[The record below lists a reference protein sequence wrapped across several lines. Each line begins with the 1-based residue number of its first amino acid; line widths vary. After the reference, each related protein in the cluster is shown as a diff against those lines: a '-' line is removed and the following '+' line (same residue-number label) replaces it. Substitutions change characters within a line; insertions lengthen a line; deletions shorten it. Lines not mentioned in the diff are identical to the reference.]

1 MAKFLSEQAFASCT
15 NLKLLPLRFERLADD
30 RFLVAN
36 LVGDVTVLDHQE
48 LDRVV
53 SLNLR
58 PGDGLY
64 ERAVEKL
71 LIARHGQQSQLQLL
85 ALRLRSRMAFLR
97 EATPLH
103 IFVVTLR
110 CEHSCHYCQVSRRST
125 DRDRYD
131 MSEETAMRALEVALS
146 SPPSAIKIEFQ
157 GGEPLLN
164 FGLIRKIVAAAKA
177 QAPPRRKTVEF
188 VITSNLALLTDE
200 VIAFCRANK

>member
-15 NLKLLPLRFERLADD
+15 DLQLLPLRFERLADD

-36 LVGDVTVLDHQE
+36 LVGDVTVLGRQE
-48 LDRVV
+48 LDRVI
-53 SLNLR
+53 SLDIR

-64 ERAVEKL
+64 ERAFEKL
-71 LIARHGQQSQLQLL
+71 LIGRHGQQSQLQLL

-110 CEHSCHYCQVSRRST
+110 CEHSCPYCQVSRRST
-125 DRDRYD
+125 DRGMFD
-131 MSEETAMRALEVALS
+131 MSQDDAMRALDIALS
-146 SPPSAIKIEFQ
+146 APPPAIKLEFQ

-164 FGLIRKIVAAAKA
+164 FQLI
-177 QAPPRRKTVEF
+177 
-188 VITSNLALLTDE
+188 
-200 VIAFCRANK
+200 